1 MFRTPRIL
9 KVASL
14 VSFELGATRA
24 LLVAL
29 ALQATPVASQTSPP
43 PLRIGFVYVS
53 PIGSSGWSYEHERG
67 RQHLEKALA
76 GRVTTT
82 FVEDVAAGSDA
93 ERVMNDLVAQGNR
106 LIFATSF
113 SYVSSIERV
122 AAAAPTVRFE
132 LAGGQRT
139 SSNLATYNARL
150 YEARWLA
157 GMLAGHTSTSGIAG
171 YVAGFPVPE
180 VIQGINAFTLG
191 MRAVNPKA
199 SVRVIW
205 VNNWF
210 DPARERDAARFLVNG
225 GADVLTNHS
234 GSAAVPLVAEE
245 MRVKLIAYQSD
256 MRRIAPRAQ
265 LAAIT
270 ADWGLLYVRLAE
282 SALEENWKPSRK
294 WVGMS
299 EGLVQLAAMDT
310 ALPQFIQSE
319 VARHRAA
326 LVSGSV
332 GPFFGRL
339 VDQSGRVRQASGG
352 LDDSSIDAMDWFVE
366 GVQGTLPS
374 R

>member
-1 MFRTPRIL
+1 
-9 KVASL
+9 
-14 VSFELGATRA
+14 
-24 LLVAL
+24 
-29 ALQATPVASQTSPP
+29 VASQTSPP

-67 RQHLEKALA
+67 CQHLEKALA

-180 VIQGINAFTLG
+180 VIPGINAFTLG

-299 EGLVQLAAMDT
+299 DLTLTVTRHMAPILAGE
-310 ALPQFIQSE
+310 P
-319 VARHRAA
+319 RA
-326 LVSGSV
+326 S
-332 GPFFGRL
+332 P
-339 VDQSGRVRQASGG
+339 
-352 LDDSSIDAMDWFVE
+352 
-366 GVQGTLPS
+366 
-374 R
+374 